1 MNQSTFQSFPLR
13 RILGQPRNFKSKR
26 FASGAKKVLGSGNYA
41 IVYGATDTNQNP
53 VALKIND
60 CNKHGLYHNVS
71 DAGRIATEIA
81 ALRVLGDFPFIAGLA
96 NCGTAATAAEHGPQA
111 AAIEYDPTAAAVAV
125 ALRPFRF
132 SLQDL
137 ISRGGGP
144 AEGGITYDHVRL
156 IMKCALLGLARLHR
170 GGAGHYDVSANNIL
184 YGEFDKMAHSGPQD
198 PKRGLAA
205 LADLGLLAPAAGARG
220 PRVMLLN
227 RAPEIVLHMCGR
239 LASYTAAADVFGA
252 GCVLADLL
260 RLCARRARAAAGAP
274 AVAGEGLAT
283 FGDLMDPALWD
294 DEDAEAEPSA
304 EAYFHVYYRIMGVP
318 RAAPGTPAAA
328 GAFEFPLAG
337 APAGAVALAR
347 RMLALDPAHRP
358 TVEEV
363 LADEFFASMVFDGAP
378 SMADLAWGEPG
389 DLVPAID
396 KIKALVRKE
405 DASVAL
411 REWFTECSE
420 CDAFG
425 DATGDTTESV
435 TGDAFGDATDYS
447 PSTKR
452 LKLTVEGMP

>member
-1 MNQSTFQSFPLR
+1 
-13 RILGQPRNFKSKR
+13 
-26 FASGAKKVLGSGNYA
+26 
-41 IVYGATDTNQNP
+41 
-53 VALKIND
+53 
-60 CNKHGLYHNVS
+60 VS

-96 NCGTAATAAEHGPQA
+96 NCAGEPRPSPAAAGKPQAGAGQHGPTAAAV
-111 AAIEYDPTAAAVAV
+111 EYDPTAAAVAV

-132 SLQDL
+132 SVQDL

-184 YGEFDKMAHSGPQD
+184 YGEEFGASLGPQD

-227 RAPEIVLHMCGR
+227 RAPEIVLHMLGR
-239 LASYTAAADVFGA
+239 LALYTAAADVFGA

-294 DEDAEAEPSA
+294 DEEAEPSA
-304 EAYFHVYYRIMGVP
+304 EAYFRVYYRIMGNP
-318 RAAPGTPAAA
+318 WAAPGTPAAA
-328 GAFEFPLAG
+328 GAFERPLAG

-347 RMLALDPAHRP
+347 RMLALDPARRP

-363 LADEFFASMVFDGAP
+363 LADEFFASMALDGEKPA
-378 SMADLAWGEPG
+378 AKIDWGTPG
-389 DLVPAID
+389 DLLQSISQID
-396 KIKALVRKE
+396 GLVRQK

-411 REWFTECSE
+411 HGWFSECSNLYSDFSGE
-420 CDAFG
+420 GTDG
-425 DATGDTTESV
+425 TGAGTDG
-435 TGDAFGDATDYS
+435 TGAGTDGTGAETDGTGAETDGTG

-452 LKLTVEGMP
+452 PKKNA